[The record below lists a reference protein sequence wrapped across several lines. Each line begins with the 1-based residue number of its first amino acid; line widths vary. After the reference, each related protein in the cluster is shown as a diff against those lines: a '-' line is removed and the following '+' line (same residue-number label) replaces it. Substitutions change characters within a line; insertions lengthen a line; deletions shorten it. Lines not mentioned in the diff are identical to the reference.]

1 MNKTI
6 IININGIVFHI
17 EEDAYEVLRSYMNE
31 VKRHFAY
38 SPDSEEIVTDI
49 ENRIAE
55 MFNERLAADQ
65 KQVIVLSDVS
75 DVTGKMGN
83 VNDFNSEDDDVHA
96 HRSYGTGK
104 KLFRDIDDRVIS
116 GVCSGIGHYFGIEA
130 RWVRL
135 AALLSIVLAGSGL
148 PIYIILWIVM
158 PKAVTRTDKMAMK
171 GEPIN
176 IQNFKRN
183 FDEEVE
189 GLKSGFNRAQR
200 EARPALNGLLS
211 VIGSILK
218 FFVKIVIAFVAFIG
232 IIMMIALFIGLF
244 TFLGFW
250 NSNELNTF
258 PFNMV
263 NPGYKSVLALSAFI
277 IIFIPVAALV
287 MFAIRVLVT
296 RIAISKT
303 IYFSMLIIWLTGLVI
318 GVYHASKIGS
328 DFNDEAKFSI
338 TTPLA
343 PSSVYYLKVNP
354 VQFLTKEDSLRYNID
369 PGNFEGR
376 VIINS
381 RRREFNQPNNV
392 SLEIVRGEFEKPVL
406 IREFSAKGP
415 NFETAL
421 ATARRA
427 GHGFVQKDSLLMF
440 DGNTHLQR
448 GELWRDQG
456 VSLVLRVPEN
466 TKLKIESAVNRYLDN
481 YNLWECQPEDSGS
494 DFLSEWVMTPAGLKC
509 QNDSLNKANKD
520 IPGQGSRY

>member
-1 MNKTI
+1 M
-6 IININGIVFHI
+6 VFHI

-65 KQVIVLSDVS
+65 KQVVVLSDVN
-75 DVTGKMGN
+75 DVTQTMGN
-83 VNDFNSEDDDVHA
+83 VNDFNPDDDDVHA
-96 HRSYGTGK
+96 DRSYSVGR
-104 KLFRDIDDRVIS
+104 KLFRDIDDRVVS

-130 RWVRL
+130 QYVRL
-135 AALLSIVLAGSGL
+135 IALLSIVLAGSGFA
-148 PIYIILWIVM
+148 IYIILWILM
-158 PKAVTRTDKMAMK
+158 PKAVTRADKMAMK

-189 GLKSGFNRAQR
+189 GLKSGFSRARQ
-200 EARPALNGLLS
+200 EARPALNGLLN

-218 FFVKIVIAFVAFIG
+218 FLVKMLIAFVAFIG
-232 IIMMIALFIGLF
+232 IIMMIGLFIGLF
-244 TFLGFW
+244 TFLGYW

-258 PFNMV
+258 PFNIV

-277 IIFIPVAALV
+277 IVFIPVAALV

-303 IYFSMLIIWLTGLVI
+303 IYFSMLIIWLGGLVI

-328 DFNDEAKFSI
+328 EFNDEAKFSI
-338 TTPLA
+338 TTNLT
-343 PSSVYYLKVNP
+343 PSSLYYLKVNP
-354 VQFLTKEDSLRYNID
+354 VQFLSKEDSIRYNID
-369 PGNFEGR
+369 PDNFEGR

-381 RRREFNQPNNV
+381 RRGEFNQPNNV
-392 SLEIVRGEFEKPVL
+392 SLEIVRGEVEKPVL

-440 DGNTHLQR
+440 DGSTHLQR

-456 VSLVLRVPEN
+456 VNLILRIPEN
-466 TKLKIESAVNRYLDN
+466 TKLIIESSVNRYLDH
-481 YNLWECQPEDSGS
+481 YNLWECQPKDSRS
-494 DFLSEWVMTPAGLKC
+494 DFLSEWVMTSTGLKC
-509 QNDSLNKANKD
+509 QNDSLNNVNQS
-520 IPGQGSRY
+520 GR